1 MRSSTRY
8 VTVCNCFISVLM
20 LLTIVLYVFNI
31 GASYLVGLV
40 LLCMCSIP
48 WAAIFEIAG
57 VVFSCILLKRE
68 KEYKYLI
75 INLITFIIVGA
86 ISAYIIGSISFGGD
100 GI

>member
-1 MRSSTRY
+1 MRSATRC
-8 VTVCNCFISVLM
+8 VTIWNCFVSVLM
-20 LLTIVLYVFNI
+20 LLTIAFRAFNI
-31 GASYLVGLV
+31 GASYLFPLA
-40 LLCMCSIP
+40 LLCICSIP

-75 INLITFIIVGA
+75 INLITSIIVGA
-86 ISAYIIGSISFGGD
+86 ISAFIINSISFGGD